1 MIETAAARRRELLD
15 LYLQSLPFEPYPFQ
29 RDALEAWYSSGE
41 DLLVTAPTGTGKTL
55 IAEGALFEAL
65 HGGRTAYYT
74 TPLIALTEQKF
85 REMQAAAVR
94 WGFPDHSV
102 GLVTGNRQVNP
113 DARIRVVVAEIL
125 LNRLLRPG
133 NFDFDR
139 VAVVVKDEFHTFRD
153 PERGIVWE
161 LSLSLLPK
169 HVRLLLLSATVGRP
183 ESFTGWLRKSHGRK
197 LQLLQGRERRVP
209 LTYQWVGDLLLE
221 DLLVKL
227 VRGGKKGRRSPCLV
241 FCFNRRECWSVAER
255 LKGRPLVDGRR
266 KRTLAARLRE
276 MDLSDGAGPLLRQ
289 LLLRG
294 VGIHHAGIL
303 PKYRRV
309 VEKLFQRRL
318 LPVVI
323 CTETLSAGI
332 NLPARS
338 VVLTSLVKGPPRQK
352 RALDATTAHQIFGRA
367 GRPQWDRRG
376 FVLAVAPA
384 EQVKILRRRRRLD
397 AIPARTRKS
406 SFRQAR
412 KSLARKMRS
421 RRQSRPSWDQ
431 AQFRRLVA
439 ARPAPLASR
448 GPLPWRYLAYLLK
461 RSPRVDEVRKMVRKR
476 LLSTRAVKRAQRTL
490 NDMLLTLRSG
500 GYVTLDPEPPPDPQD
515 IGDYRPALAM
525 ATPRLDR
532 LLAFRGI
539 NPLYGDFLTGLLPQA
554 SRSERI
560 QALESVLEL
569 SGAVARAVPVPD
581 IRRLDPGP
589 LETGWLDPE
598 LVRLGSTGAAE
609 TTLRRELIEAGRGP
623 TLAAKLRLVF
633 DGRLPSVS
641 QLKVRPVWAAGDL
654 LSLGGNFNLFVHTR
668 GLVRQEGIL
677 FRHMLRMAL
686 LCSEFAALPNWDA
699 SCGRD
704 LEKVALALRRS
715 CRRIDPESTDRFLE
729 RGAATF
735 QSPNSRGTR
744 TTSAA
749 EEENECKKNR
759 HN

>member
-1 MIETAAARRRELLD
+1 M
-15 LYLQSLPFEPYPFQ
+15 FQ
-29 RDALEAWYSSGE
+29 RDALEAWYASGE
-41 DLLVTAPTGTGKTL
+41 DLLVTSPTGTGKTL

-85 REMQAAAVR
+85 REMQAAAVH
-94 WGFPDHSV
+94 WGFPADSV

-113 DARIRVVVAEIL
+113 DAPVRVVVAEIL
-125 LNRLLRPG
+125 LNRLLHPG

-161 LSLSLLPK
+161 LSLSLLPR

-183 ESFTGWLRKSHGRK
+183 ESFTNWLRKSHGRQM
-197 LQLLQGRERRVP
+197 QLLQGRERRVP
-209 LTYQWVGDLLLE
+209 LTYEWVDDLLLE
-221 DLLVKL
+221 ELLVEL

-255 LKGRPLVDGRR
+255 LKGRPLVDGNR
-266 KRTLAARLRE
+266 KRKLAARLRDS
-276 MDLSDGAGPLLRQ
+276 DLSDGAGPILRQ

-294 VGIHHAGIL
+294 VGIHHAGVL

-309 VEKLFQRRL
+309 VEQLFQRRL

-338 VVLTSLVKGPPRQK
+338 VVLKSLVKGPPRRK

-367 GRPQWDRRG
+367 GRPRWDRRG
-376 FVLAVAPA
+376 FVLALAPQ
-384 EQVKILRRRRRLD
+384 EEVKLLRRKRKLES
-397 AIPARTRKS
+397 IPARTRKS
-406 SFRQAR
+406 AFRQAR
-412 KSLARKMRS
+412 KSLARRMRS
-421 RRQSRPSWDQ
+421 RRQARASWDRS
-431 AQFRRLVA
+431 QFRRLVA
-439 ARPAPLASR
+439 ARPAVLASR

-461 RSPRVDEVRKMVRKR
+461 RSPQVDEVRTMVGKR
-476 LLSTRAVKRAQRTL
+476 LLSARAVQSAQGAL
-490 NDMLLTLRSG
+490 NDMLLTLRLG
-500 GYVTLDPEPPPDPQD
+500 GYVTLDPEPPPQD
-515 IGDYRPALAM
+515 EISPDYRPVLAQ
-525 ATPRLDR
+525 ATLRLDR

-539 NPLYGDFLTGLLPQA
+539 NPLYGDFLSEMLPKG

-569 SGAVARAVPVPD
+569 SGAVARAVPVPES
-581 IRRLDPGP
+581 RRLDPGP
-589 LETGWLDPE
+589 LETACLDPE
-598 LVRLGSTGAAE
+598 LVRPGPTGD
-609 TTLRRELIEAGRGP
+609 TQSTLRQHLLEAGPGP

-633 DGRLPSVS
+633 DGRLPQVT

-654 LSLGGNFNLFVHTR
+654 LDLGGDFNRFVHSR

-677 FRHMLRMAL
+677 FRHMLRLAL
-686 LCSEFAALPNWDA
+686 LCGEFAALPNWDA
-699 SCGRD
+699 ACGCD
-704 LEKVALALRRS
+704 LEEVALALRRS

-729 RGAATF
+729 RSGGF
-735 QSPNSRGTR
+735 QPPNRR
-744 TTSAA
+744 DP
-749 EEENECKKNR
+749 
-759 HN
+759 

>member
-1 MIETAAARRRELLD
+1 MIETASTRRRELLD
-15 LYLQSLPFEPYPFQ
+15 RYLRSLPFEPYAFQ
-29 RDALEAWYSSGE
+29 RDALEAWYASGE
-41 DLLVTAPTGTGKTL
+41 DLLVTSPTGTGKTL

-85 REMQAAAVR
+85 REMQAAAIS
-94 WGFPDHSV
+94 WGFPGDSV

-113 DARIRVVVAEIL
+113 DAPVRVVVAEIL
-125 LNRLLRPG
+125 LNRLLHPG

-183 ESFTGWLRKSHGRK
+183 ESFTNWLRKSHGRRM
-197 LQLLQGRERRVP
+197 QLLQGRERRVP
-209 LTYQWVGDLLLE
+209 LTYEWVDDLLLE
-221 DLLVKL
+221 ELLVEL

-255 LKGRPLVDGRR
+255 LKGRPLVDGNR
-266 KRTLAARLRE
+266 KRKLAARLRDL
-276 MDLSDGAGPLLRQ
+276 DLSDGAGPILRQ

-294 VGIHHAGIL
+294 VGIHHAGVL

-309 VEKLFQRRL
+309 VERLFQRRL

-352 RALDATTAHQIFGRA
+352 RLLDATIAHQIFGRA
-367 GRPQWDRRG
+367 GRPRWDRRG
-376 FVLAVAPA
+376 FVLALAP
-384 EQVKILRRRRRLD
+384 EEEVKLLRRKRRLE

-406 SFRQAR
+406 AFRQAR

-421 RRQSRPSWDQ
+421 RRRGRPSWDRY
-431 AQFRRLVA
+431 QFRRLVA
-439 ARPAPLASR
+439 ARPAALASR

-461 RSPRVDEVRKMVRKR
+461 RSPQVDEIRTMVGKR
-476 LLSTRAVKRAQRTL
+476 LLSVRAVQSAQKAL
-490 NDMLLTLRSG
+490 DGMLLTLWRG
-500 GYVTLDPEPPPDPQD
+500 GYVTLDPEPPPQD
-515 IGDYRPALAM
+515 EISTDYRPDLAQ
-525 ATPRLDR
+525 ATLRLDR

-539 NPLYGDFLTGLLPQA
+539 NPLYGDFLSGMLPKG

-569 SGAVARAVPVPD
+569 SGAVARAVPVPES
-581 IRRLDPGP
+581 RRLDPGP
-589 LETGWLDPE
+589 LETTCLDPE
-598 LVRLGSTGAAE
+598 LARPERAGGSE
-609 TTLRRELIEAGRGP
+609 STLRQDLIDAGPGP

-633 DGRLPSVS
+633 DGRLPQVT

-654 LSLGGNFNLFVHTR
+654 LGLGGNFNRFVRSR

-677 FRHMLRMAL
+677 FRHMLRLAL
-686 LCSEFAALPNWDA
+686 LCGEFAALPNWDA
-699 SCGRD
+699 ACGRG
-704 LEKVALALRRS
+704 LEEVALALRRS

-729 RGAATF
+729 RSGGF
-735 QSPNSRGTR
+735 
-744 TTSAA
+744 
-749 EEENECKKNR
+749 
-759 HN
+759 

>member
-1 MIETAAARRRELLD
+1 M
-15 LYLQSLPFEPYPFQ
+15 FQ
-29 RDALEAWYSSGE
+29 RDALEVWYASGE
-41 DLLVTAPTGTGKTL
+41 DLLVTSPTGTGKTL

-94 WGFPDHSV
+94 WGFPADSV

-125 LNRLLRPG
+125 LNRLLHPG
-133 NFDFDR
+133 NFDFDQ

-161 LSLSLLPK
+161 LSLSLLPR

-183 ESFTGWLRKSHGRK
+183 ESFTNWLGKSHGRRM
-197 LQLLQGRERRVP
+197 QLLQGRERRVP
-209 LTYQWVGDLLLE
+209 LTYEWVDDLLLE
-221 DLLVKL
+221 ELLVEL

-255 LKGRPLVDGRR
+255 LKGRPLVDGNR
-266 KRTLAARLRE
+266 KRKLAARLGDS
-276 MDLSDGAGPLLRQ
+276 DLSDGAGPILRQ

-294 VGIHHAGIL
+294 VGIHHAGVL

-309 VEKLFQRRL
+309 VEQLFQRRL

-338 VVLTSLVKGPPRQK
+338 VVLKSLVKGPPRRK

-367 GRPQWDRRG
+367 GRPRWDRRG
-376 FVLAVAPA
+376 FVLALAP
-384 EQVKILRRRRRLD
+384 EEEVKLLRRKRRLES
-397 AIPARTRKS
+397 ISARNRKS
-406 SFRQAR
+406 AFRQAR
-412 KSLARKMRS
+412 KSLARRMRS
-421 RRQSRPSWDQ
+421 RRQARASWDR

-439 ARPAPLASR
+439 ARPAVLASR

-461 RSPRVDEVRKMVRKR
+461 RSPQVDQVRTMVGKR
-476 LLSTRAVKRAQRTL
+476 LLSARAVQSAQGAL
-490 NDMLLTLRSG
+490 NDMLLTLRLG
-500 GYVTLDPEPPPDPQD
+500 GYVTLDPEPPPQD
-515 IGDYRPALAM
+515 EISTDYRPVLAQ
-525 ATPRLDR
+525 ATLRLDR

-539 NPLYGDFLTGLLPQA
+539 NPLYGDFLSEMLPKG

-581 IRRLDPGP
+581 SRRLDPGP
-589 LETGWLDPE
+589 LETTCLDPE
-598 LVRLGSTGAAE
+598 LVRLGPTGD
-609 TTLRRELIEAGRGP
+609 TRSTLRQHLLEAGPGP

-633 DGRLPSVS
+633 DGRLPQVT

-654 LSLGGNFNLFVHTR
+654 LDLGGNFNRFVHSR

-677 FRHMLRMAL
+677 FRHMLRLAL
-686 LCSEFAALPNWDA
+686 LCGEFAALPNWDSA
-699 SCGRD
+699 CGCD
-704 LEKVALALRRS
+704 LEEVALALRRS

-729 RGAATF
+729 RSGVF
-735 QSPNSRGTR
+735 QPPNSRDP
-744 TTSAA
+744 
-749 EEENECKKNR
+749 
-759 HN
+759 

>member
-1 MIETAAARRRELLD
+1 MIETASTRRRELLNQ
-15 LYLQSLPFEPYPFQ
+15 YLQSLPFEPYLFQ
-29 RDALEAWYSSGE
+29 RDALEAWYASRE
-41 DLLVTAPTGTGKTL
+41 DLLVTSPTGTGKTL

-85 REMQAAAVR
+85 REMQAAAAR
-94 WGFPDHSV
+94 WGFPPESV

-139 VAVVVKDEFHTFRD
+139 VALVVKDEFHTFRD

-183 ESFTGWLRKSHGRK
+183 GSFIDWLRKSHGRQ
-197 LQLLQGRERRVP
+197 LRLLQGRERRAP
-209 LTYQWVGDLLLE
+209 LTYQWVDELLLE
-221 DLLVKL
+221 ELLVEL

-266 KRTLAARLRE
+266 KRKLAARLRDP
-276 MDLSDGAGPLLRQ
+276 DLSDGAGPILRQ

-294 VGIHHAGIL
+294 VGIHHAGVL

-309 VEKLFQRRL
+309 VEQLFQRRL

-338 VVLTSLVKGPPRQK
+338 VVLPSLVKGPPRQK
-352 RALDATTAHQIFGRA
+352 RMLDATTAHQIFGRA

-376 FVLAVAPA
+376 FVLALAP
-384 EQVKILRRRRRLD
+384 EKEVKLLRRKRRLD
-397 AIPARTRKS
+397 SIPARTRKS
-406 SFRQAR
+406 AFRQAR

-421 RRQSRPSWDQ
+421 RRRGRPSWDK

-448 GPLPWRYLAYLLK
+448 GPLPWRYLAYLLQ
-461 RSPRVDEVRKMVRKR
+461 RSPRVDEVRTMVGKR
-476 LLSTRAVKRAQRTL
+476 LLSVRAAQSAQRAL
-490 NDMLLTLRSG
+490 NHMLLTLRRG
-500 GYVTLDPEPPPDPQD
+500 GYVTLDPAPPPDSD
-515 IGDYRPALAM
+515 DTRDYRPALAV

-539 NPLYGDFLTGLLPQA
+539 NPLYGDFLSDLLPKG

-581 IRRLDPGP
+581 SRRLDPGP
-589 LETGWLDPE
+589 LETACLDPE
-598 LVRLGSTGAAE
+598 LARLGLAAGTE
-609 TTLRRELIEAGRGP
+609 SKLREELMEAGPGP

-633 DGRLPSVS
+633 DGRLPQVT
-641 QLKVRPVWAAGDL
+641 QLRVRPIWAGGDL
-654 LSLGGNFNLFVHTR
+654 LTLGGNFNRFVHSR
-668 GLVRQEGIL
+668 GLVKQEGIL
-677 FRHMLRMAL
+677 FRHMLRLAL
-686 LCSEFAALPNWDA
+686 LCGEFAALPNWDSA
-699 SCGRD
+699 CGRD

-729 RGAATF
+729 RAGAATSLPPRSGGF
-735 QSPNSRGTR
+735 QPPNS
-744 TTSAA
+744 
-749 EEENECKKNR
+749 
-759 HN
+759 

>member
-1 MIETAAARRRELLD
+1 MIETASTRRRELLD
-15 LYLQSLPFEPYPFQ
+15 RYLRSLPFEPYVFQ
-29 RDALEAWYSSGE
+29 RDALEAWYASGE
-41 DLLVTAPTGTGKTL
+41 DILVTSPTGTGKTL

-65 HGGRTAYYT
+65 NGGRTAYYT

-94 WGFPDHSV
+94 WGFPADSV

-113 DARIRVVVAEIL
+113 DAPVRVVVAEIL
-125 LNRLLRPG
+125 LNRLLHPG

-161 LSLSLLPK
+161 LSLSLLPR

-183 ESFTGWLRKSHGRK
+183 ESFTNWLRKSHGRQM
-197 LQLLQGRERRVP
+197 QLLQGRERRVP
-209 LTYQWVGDLLLE
+209 LTYEWVDDLLLE
-221 DLLVKL
+221 ELLVEL

-255 LKGRPLVDGRR
+255 LKGRPLVDGNR
-266 KRTLAARLRE
+266 KRKLAARLRDS
-276 MDLSDGAGPLLRQ
+276 DLSDGAGPNLRQ

-294 VGIHHAGIL
+294 VGIHHAGVL

-309 VEKLFQRRL
+309 VEQLFQRRL

-338 VVLTSLVKGPPRQK
+338 VVLKSLVKGPPRRK

-367 GRPQWDRRG
+367 GRPRWDRRG
-376 FVLAVAPA
+376 FVLALAP
-384 EQVKILRRRRRLD
+384 EEEVKLLRRKRRLES
-397 AIPARTRKS
+397 IPARTRKS
-406 SFRQAR
+406 AFRQAR
-412 KSLARKMRS
+412 KSLARRMRS
-421 RRQSRPSWDQ
+421 RRQARPSWDRS
-431 AQFRRLVA
+431 QFRRLVA
-439 ARPAPLASR
+439 ARPAVLASR

-461 RSPRVDEVRKMVRKR
+461 RSPQVDEVRTMVGKR
-476 LLSTRAVKRAQRTL
+476 LLSARAVQSAQGAL
-490 NDMLLTLRSG
+490 NDMLLTLRLG
-500 GYVTLDPEPPPDPQD
+500 GYVTLDPEPPPQD
-515 IGDYRPALAM
+515 EISTDYRPVLAK
-525 ATPRLDR
+525 ATLRLDR

-539 NPLYGDFLTGLLPQA
+539 NPLYGDFLSEMLPKG

-569 SGAVARAVPVPD
+569 SGAVARAVPVPES
-581 IRRLDPGP
+581 RRLDPGP
-589 LETGWLDPE
+589 LETTCLDPE
-598 LVRLGSTGAAE
+598 LVRLGPTGD
-609 TTLRRELIEAGRGP
+609 TQSTLRQHLLEAGPGP

-633 DGRLPSVS
+633 DGRLPQVT

-654 LSLGGNFNLFVHTR
+654 LDLGGNFNRFVHSR

-677 FRHMLRMAL
+677 FRHMLRLAL
-686 LCSEFAALPNWDA
+686 LCGEFAALPNWDA
-699 SCGRD
+699 ACGCD
-704 LEKVALALRRS
+704 LEEVALALRRS

-729 RGAATF
+729 RSGGF
-735 QSPNSRGTR
+735 QPPNSRDP
-744 TTSAA
+744 
-749 EEENECKKNR
+749 
-759 HN
+759 

>member
-1 MIETAAARRRELLD
+1 M
-15 LYLQSLPFEPYPFQ
+15 FQ
-29 RDALEAWYSSGE
+29 RDALEAWYASGE
-41 DLLVTAPTGTGKTL
+41 DILVTSPTGTGKTL

-65 HGGRTAYYT
+65 NGGRTAYYT

-94 WGFPDHSV
+94 WGFPADSV

-113 DARIRVVVAEIL
+113 DAPVRVVVAEIL
-125 LNRLLRPG
+125 LNRLLHPG

-161 LSLSLLPK
+161 LSLSLLPR

-183 ESFTGWLRKSHGRK
+183 ESFTNWLRKSHGRQM
-197 LQLLQGRERRVP
+197 QLLQGRERRVP
-209 LTYQWVGDLLLE
+209 LTYEWVDDLLLE
-221 DLLVKL
+221 ELLVEL

-255 LKGRPLVDGRR
+255 LKGRPLVDGNR
-266 KRTLAARLRE
+266 KRKLAARLRDS
-276 MDLSDGAGPLLRQ
+276 DLSDGAGPNLRQ

-294 VGIHHAGIL
+294 VGIHHAGVL

-309 VEKLFQRRL
+309 VEQLFQRRL

-338 VVLTSLVKGPPRQK
+338 VVLKSLVKGPPRRK

-367 GRPQWDRRG
+367 GRPRWDRRG
-376 FVLAVAPA
+376 FVLALAP
-384 EQVKILRRRRRLD
+384 EEEVKLLRRKRRLES
-397 AIPARTRKS
+397 IPARTRKS
-406 SFRQAR
+406 AFRQAR
-412 KSLARKMRS
+412 KSLARRMRS
-421 RRQSRPSWDQ
+421 RRQARPSWDRS
-431 AQFRRLVA
+431 QFRRLVA
-439 ARPAPLASR
+439 ARPAVLASR

-461 RSPRVDEVRKMVRKR
+461 RSPQVDEVRTMVGKR
-476 LLSTRAVKRAQRTL
+476 LLSARAVQSAQGAL
-490 NDMLLTLRSG
+490 NDMLLTLRLG
-500 GYVTLDPEPPPDPQD
+500 GYVTLDPEPPPQD
-515 IGDYRPALAM
+515 EISTDYRPVLAK
-525 ATPRLDR
+525 ATLRLDR

-539 NPLYGDFLTGLLPQA
+539 NPLYGDFLSEMLPKG

-569 SGAVARAVPVPD
+569 SGAVARAVPVPES
-581 IRRLDPGP
+581 RRLDPGP
-589 LETGWLDPE
+589 LETTCLDPE
-598 LVRLGSTGAAE
+598 LVRLGPTGD
-609 TTLRRELIEAGRGP
+609 TQSTLRQHLLEAGPGP

-633 DGRLPSVS
+633 DGRLPQVT

-654 LSLGGNFNLFVHTR
+654 LDLGGNFNRFVHSR

-677 FRHMLRMAL
+677 FRHMLRLAL
-686 LCSEFAALPNWDA
+686 LCGEFAALPNWDA
-699 SCGRD
+699 ACGCD
-704 LEKVALALRRS
+704 LEEVALALRRS

-729 RGAATF
+729 RSGGF
-735 QSPNSRGTR
+735 QPPNSRDP
-744 TTSAA
+744 
-749 EEENECKKNR
+749 
-759 HN
+759 

>member
-94 WGFPDHSV
+94 WGFPSHSV

-113 DARIRVVVAEIL
+113 DARLRVVVAEIL

-133 NFDFDR
+133 KFDFDR

-338 VVLTSLVKGPPRQK
+338 VVLSSLVKGPPP
-352 RALDATTAHQIFGRA
+352 AEAGA
-367 GRPQWDRRG
+367 GRHHRSPD
-376 FVLAVAPA
+376 
-384 EQVKILRRRRRLD
+384 LR
-397 AIPARTRKS
+397 PG
-406 SFRQAR
+406 
-412 KSLARKMRS
+412 
-421 RRQSRPSWDQ
+421 
-431 AQFRRLVA
+431 
-439 ARPAPLASR
+439 RPAPMGSPGFRPGRGSGGAGEDPAPPPEVGCDPRPHAQVLFSPGSKVPGQKNEIPQAKPALLGPGSVSPAGGRAAGAPGQPWAAAMAVPGVPVEAFSPGGR
-448 GPLPWRYLAYLLK
+448 GP
-461 RSPRVDEVRKMVRKR
+461 E
-476 LLSTRAVKRAQRTL
+476 
-490 NDMLLTLRSG
+490 NG
-500 GYVTLDPEPPPDPQD
+500 
-515 IGDYRPALAM
+515 
-525 ATPRLDR
+525 
-532 LLAFRGI
+532 
-539 NPLYGDFLTGLLPQA
+539 PQA
-554 SRSERI
+554 SAQHPS
-560 QALESVLEL
+560 
-569 SGAVARAVPVPD
+569 
-581 IRRLDPGP
+581 
-589 LETGWLDPE
+589 
-598 LVRLGSTGAAE
+598 
-609 TTLRRELIEAGRGP
+609 REEGP
-623 TLAAKLRLVF
+623 T
-633 DGRLPSVS
+633 
-641 QLKVRPVWAAGDL
+641 
-654 LSLGGNFNLFVHTR
+654 N
-668 GLVRQEGIL
+668 
-677 FRHMLRMAL
+677 
-686 LCSEFAALPNWDA
+686 
-699 SCGRD
+699 
-704 LEKVALALRRS
+704 
-715 CRRIDPESTDRFLE
+715 PE
-729 RGAATF
+729 
-735 QSPNSRGTR
+735 
-744 TTSAA
+744 
-749 EEENECKKNR
+749 
-759 HN
+759 

>member
-1 MIETAAARRRELLD
+1 MIETASTRRRELLNQ
-15 LYLQSLPFEPYPFQ
+15 YLQSLPFEPYLFQ
-29 RDALEAWYSSGE
+29 RDALEAWYASRE
-41 DLLVTAPTGTGKTL
+41 DLLVTSPTGTGKTL

-85 REMQAAAVR
+85 REMQAAAAR
-94 WGFPDHSV
+94 WGFPPESV

-113 DARIRVVVAEIL
+113 DAQIRVVVAEIL

-183 ESFTGWLRKSHGRK
+183 GSFIDWLRKSHGRQ
-197 LQLLQGRERRVP
+197 LRLLQGRERRVP
-209 LTYQWVGDLLLE
+209 LTYQWVEDLLLE
-221 DLLVKL
+221 ELLVEL

-266 KRTLAARLRE
+266 KRKLAARLRGP
-276 MDLSDGAGPLLRQ
+276 DLSDGAGPILRQ

-294 VGIHHAGIL
+294 VGIHHAGVL

-309 VEKLFQRRL
+309 VEQLFQHRL

-338 VVLTSLVKGPPRQK
+338 VVLPSLVKGPPRQK
-352 RALDATTAHQIFGRA
+352 RMLDSTTAHQIFGRA

-376 FVLAVAPA
+376 FVLALAP
-384 EQVKILRRRRRLD
+384 EKEVKLLRRKRRLD
-397 AIPARTRKS
+397 SIPARTRKS
-406 SFRQAR
+406 AFRQAR

-421 RRQSRPSWDQ
+421 RRRGRPSWDK

-448 GPLPWRYLAYLLK
+448 GPLPWRYLAYLLQ
-461 RSPRVDEVRKMVRKR
+461 RSPRVDEVRTMVGKR
-476 LLSTRAVKRAQRTL
+476 LLSVRAAQSAQRAL
-490 NDMLLTLRSG
+490 NHMLLTLRRG
-500 GYVTLDPEPPPDPQD
+500 GYAMLDPAPPPDSD
-515 IGDYRPALAM
+515 DMRDYRPALAV
-525 ATPRLDR
+525 ATPRLNR

-539 NPLYGDFLTGLLPQA
+539 NPLYGDFLSGLLPNG

-581 IRRLDPGP
+581 ARRLDPGP
-589 LETGWLDPE
+589 LETGCLDPE
-598 LVRLGSTGAAE
+598 LARLGLVAGTDS
-609 TTLRRELIEAGRGP
+609 TLREELMEAGPGP

-633 DGRLPSVS
+633 DGRLPQVT
-641 QLKVRPVWAAGDL
+641 QLRVRPIWAAGDL
-654 LSLGGNFNLFVHTR
+654 LTLGGNFNRFVHSR
-668 GLVRQEGIL
+668 GLVKEEGIL
-677 FRHMLRMAL
+677 FRHMLRLAL
-686 LCSEFAALPNWDA
+686 LCGEFAGLPNWD
-699 SCGRD
+699 SVCGRD

-729 RGAATF
+729 RAGAATGAASGAATF
-735 QSPNSRGTR
+735 
-744 TTSAA
+744 
-749 EEENECKKNR
+749 
-759 HN
+759 

>member
-1 MIETAAARRRELLD
+1 MIETASTRRRELLD
-15 LYLQSLPFEPYPFQ
+15 RYLRSLPFEPYVFQ
-29 RDALEAWYSSGE
+29 RDALEAWYASGE
-41 DLLVTAPTGTGKTL
+41 DLLVTSPTGTGKTL

-85 REMQAAAVR
+85 REMQAAAKS
-94 WGFPDHSV
+94 WGFPGDSV

-113 DARIRVVVAEIL
+113 DAPVRVVVAEIL

-161 LSLSLLPK
+161 LSLSLLPR

-183 ESFTGWLRKSHGRK
+183 ESFTNWLRKSHGRRM
-197 LQLLQGRERRVP
+197 QLLQGRERRVP
-209 LTYQWVGDLLLE
+209 LTYQWVDDLLLE
-221 DLLVKL
+221 ELLVEL
-227 VRGGKKGRRSPCLV
+227 VRGGKEGRRSPCLV

-255 LKGRPLVDGRR
+255 LKGRPLVDGNR
-266 KRTLAARLRE
+266 KRKLAARLRDL
-276 MDLSDGAGPLLRQ
+276 DLSDGAGPILRQ

-294 VGIHHAGIL
+294 VGIHHAGVL

-309 VEKLFQRRL
+309 VERLFQRRL

-352 RALDATTAHQIFGRA
+352 RILDATIAHQIFGRA
-367 GRPQWDRRG
+367 GRPRWDRRG
-376 FVLAVAPA
+376 FVLALAP
-384 EQVKILRRRRRLD
+384 EEEVKLLRRKRRLE

-406 SFRQAR
+406 AFRQAR

-421 RRQSRPSWDQ
+421 RRRGRPSWDRS
-431 AQFRRLVA
+431 QFRRLVA
-439 ARPAPLASR
+439 ARPAALASR

-461 RSPRVDEVRKMVRKR
+461 RSPQVDEVRTMVGKR
-476 LLSTRAVKRAQRTL
+476 LLSVRAVQSAQRAL
-490 NDMLLTLRSG
+490 DDMLLTLWRG
-500 GYVTLDPEPPPDPQD
+500 GYVTLDPEPPPENE
-515 IGDYRPALAM
+515 ISTDYRPVLAQ
-525 ATPRLDR
+525 ATFRLDR

-539 NPLYGDFLTGLLPQA
+539 NPLYGDFLGGMLPKG

-569 SGAVARAVPVPD
+569 SGAVARAVPVPES
-581 IRRLDPGP
+581 RRLDPGP
-589 LETGWLDPE
+589 LETTCLDPE
-598 LVRLGSTGAAE
+598 LARPGRAGGSE
-609 TTLRRELIEAGRGP
+609 STLRQDLIEAGPGP

-633 DGRLPSVS
+633 DGRLPQVT

-654 LSLGGNFNLFVHTR
+654 LELGGNFNRFVHSR

-677 FRHMLRMAL
+677 FRHMLRLAL
-686 LCSEFAALPNWDA
+686 LCGEFAALPNWDA
-699 SCGRD
+699 ACGCD
-704 LEKVALALRRS
+704 LEEVALALRRS

-729 RGAATF
+729 RSGDFPVAELQRNANH
-735 QSPNSRGTR
+735 QGGGRRSSRVRG
-744 TTSAA
+744 
-749 EEENECKKNR
+749 E
-759 HN
+759 

>member
-1 MIETAAARRRELLD
+1 MRSTVDSPQLIETASARRRELLD
-15 LYLQSLPFEPYPFQ
+15 RYLQSLPFEPYPFQ
-29 RDALEAWYSSGE
+29 RDALKAWYASEE

-85 REMQAAAVR
+85 REMQAAAAS
-94 WGFPDHSV
+94 WGFPGDSV

-113 DARIRVVVAEIL
+113 NARIRVVVAEIL

-139 VAVVVKDEFHTFRD
+139 VGVVVKDEFHTFRD

-183 ESFTGWLRKSHGRK
+183 ESFTRWLRTSHGREM
-197 LQLLQGRERRVP
+197 QLLQGRERRVP

-221 DLLVKL
+221 ELLVEL
-227 VRGGKKGRRSPCLV
+227 VRGWKKGRRSPCLV
-241 FCFNRRECWSVAER
+241 FCFNRRECWSLAAR

-276 MDLSDGAGPLLRQ
+276 LDLSDGAGPVLRQ

-294 VGIHHAGIL
+294 VGTHHAGIL
-303 PKYRRV
+303 PKYRRL
-309 VEKLFQRRL
+309 VEELFQRRL

-338 VVLTSLVKGPPRQK
+338 VVLSSLVKGPPRQR

-376 FVLAVAPA
+376 FVLALAP
-384 EQVKILRRRRRLD
+384 EEEVKLLRRKRRLES
-397 AIPARTRKS
+397 IPVRTRKS
-406 SFRQAR
+406 AYRQAR

-421 RRQSRPSWDQ
+421 RRRNRPSWDK

-439 ARPAPLASR
+439 ARPAALASR

-461 RSPRVDEVRKMVRKR
+461 RSPELDQVRTMVDKR
-476 LLSTRAVKRAQRTL
+476 LLSARAVRSAQRSL
-490 NDMLLTLRSG
+490 NDMLLTLRRG
-500 GYVTLDPEPPPDPQD
+500 GYVTLDPEPPQALESAR
-515 IGDYRPALAM
+515 DYRPMSAL

-539 NPLYGDFLTGLLPQA
+539 NPLYGDFLSQWLPKG

-569 SGAVARAVPVPD
+569 SGAVARSVPVPD
-581 IRRLDPGP
+581 ARRLDPGP
-589 LETGWLDPE
+589 LETTCLDPE
-598 LVRLGSTGAAE
+598 LVRLGSTGAIE
-609 TTLRRELIEAGRGP
+609 TTLRRDLVEAGRGL

-633 DGRLPSVS
+633 DGRLPQVT
-641 QLKVRPVWAAGDL
+641 QLKVRPIWAAGDL
-654 LSLGGNFNLFVHTR
+654 LELGGNFNRFVHTR

-677 FRHMLRMAL
+677 FRHLLRLAL

-699 SCGRD
+699 ACGRD
-704 LEKVALALRRS
+704 LEKTALALRHS
-715 CRRIDPESTDRFLE
+715 CRRIDPDSTDRFLE
-729 RGAATF
+729 RSGGF
-735 QSPNSRGTR
+735 QSPHRSGGFQPPNSGET
-744 TTSAA
+744 
-749 EEENECKKNR
+749 
-759 HN
+759 

>member
-1 MIETAAARRRELLD
+1 METAPTRRRELLD
-15 LYLQSLPFEPYPFQ
+15 RYLQSLPFQPYLFQ
-29 RDALEAWYSSGE
+29 RNALEAWYASGE

-94 WGFPDHSV
+94 WGFPSESV

-125 LNRLLRPG
+125 LNRLLSPG

-183 ESFTGWLRKSHGRK
+183 ESFTDWLRKSHGRQM
-197 LQLLQGRERRVP
+197 QLLQGRERRVP
-209 LTYQWVGDLLLE
+209 LTYQWVDDLLLE
-221 DLLVKL
+221 ELLVEL
-227 VRGGKKGRRSPCLV
+227 IRGGKKGRKSPCLV

-255 LKGRPLVDGRR
+255 LKGRPLVDGSR
-266 KRTLAARLRE
+266 KRALAARVRDLA
-276 MDLSDGAGPLLRQ
+276 LSDGAGPALRQ

-294 VGIHHAGIL
+294 VGIHHAGVL

-309 VEKLFQRRL
+309 VEALFQRRL

-338 VVLTSLVKGPPRQK
+338 VVLPSLVKGPPRQK

-376 FVLAVAPA
+376 FVLALAP
-384 EQVKILRRRRRLD
+384 EEKVKILRRKRRL
-397 AIPARTRKS
+397 ASVPARTRKS
-406 SFRQAR
+406 AFRQAR

-421 RRQSRPSWDQ
+421 RRQNWASWDK

-439 ARPAPLASR
+439 ARPAALASR

-461 RSPRVDEVRKMVRKR
+461 RSPRVDDIRTMVAKR
-476 LLSTRAVKRAQRTL
+476 LLSVRSLDSAQSAL
-490 NDMLLTLRSG
+490 NDMLITLRLG
-500 GYVTLDPEPPPDPQD
+500 GYVTLGPEPPADTE
-515 IGDYRPALAM
+515 ITRDYRPAMAV
-525 ATPRLDR
+525 ATPRLER

-539 NPLYGDFLTGLLPQA
+539 NPLYGDFLRELLPRA

-581 IRRLDPGP
+581 ARRLDPGP
-589 LETGWLDPE
+589 LEEGLLDPE
-598 LVRLGSTGAAE
+598 LARRGFSGGAEA
-609 TTLRRELIEAGRGP
+609 TLREELLEAGAGL

-633 DGRLPSVS
+633 DGRLPQVT

-654 LSLGGNFNLFVHTR
+654 LDLGGDFNRFVHSR
-668 GLVRQEGIL
+668 GLVKQEGIL
-677 FRHMLRMAL
+677 FRHMLRLAL
-686 LCSEFAALPNWDA
+686 LCSEFSALPNWDPA
-699 SCGRD
+699 CTKD
-704 LEKVALALRRS
+704 MEEIALALRRS
-715 CRRIDPESTDRFLE
+715 CRRIDPDSTDRFLE
-729 RGAATF
+729 R
-735 QSPNSRGTR
+735 SRGFL
-744 TTSAA
+744 AA
-749 EEENECKKNR
+749 ER
-759 HN
+759 RRTI

>member
-1 MIETAAARRRELLD
+1 MIETASTRRRELLD
-15 LYLQSLPFEPYPFQ
+15 RYLRFLPFEPYVFQ
-29 RDALEAWYSSGE
+29 RDALEAWYASGE
-41 DLLVTAPTGTGKTL
+41 DLLVTSPTGTGKTL

-94 WGFPDHSV
+94 WGFPADSV

-125 LNRLLRPG
+125 LNRLLHPG

-183 ESFTGWLRKSHGRK
+183 ESFTNWLRKSHGR
-197 LQLLQGRERRVP
+197 QMRLLQGRERRVP
-209 LTYQWVGDLLLE
+209 LTYEWVEDLLLE
-221 DLLVKL
+221 ELLVEL
-227 VRGGKKGRRSPCLV
+227 VRDGKKGRRSPCLV

-255 LKGRPLVDGRR
+255 LKGRPLVDRNR
-266 KRTLAARLRE
+266 KRKLAARLRDS
-276 MDLSDGAGPLLRQ
+276 DLSDGVGPILRQ

-294 VGIHHAGIL
+294 VGIHHAGVL

-309 VEKLFQRRL
+309 VEQLFQRRL

-352 RALDATTAHQIFGRA
+352 RMLGATIAHQIFGRA

-376 FVLAVAPA
+376 FVLALAP
-384 EQVKILRRRRRLD
+384 EEEIKLLRRKRRLES
-397 AIPARTRKS
+397 IPARARKS
-406 SFRQAR
+406 AFRQAR
-412 KSLARKMRS
+412 KSLTRKMRS
-421 RRQSRPSWDQ
+421 RKRGRPFWDRS
-431 AQFRRLVA
+431 QFRRLVA
-439 ARPAPLASR
+439 ARPAALASR

-461 RSPRVDEVRKMVRKR
+461 RSPQVDEVRTMVRKR
-476 LLSTRAVKRAQRTL
+476 LLSARAAQSAQGAL
-490 NDMLLTLRSG
+490 NEMLLTLRLG
-500 GYVTLDPEPPPDPQD
+500 GYVTLDPEPPPQD
-515 IGDYRPALAM
+515 EISTDYRPVLAQ
-525 ATPRLDR
+525 ATLRLDR

-539 NPLYGDFLTGLLPQA
+539 NPLYGDFLSEMLPKG

-569 SGAVARAVPVPD
+569 SGAVARAVPVPES
-581 IRRLDPGP
+581 RRLDPGP
-589 LETGWLDPE
+589 LETTCLDPE
-598 LVRLGSTGAAE
+598 LVRLGPTGD
-609 TTLRRELIEAGRGP
+609 TRSTLRQQLLEAGPGP

-633 DGRLPSVS
+633 DGRLPQVT

-654 LSLGGNFNLFVHTR
+654 LDLEGNFNRFVHSR

-677 FRHMLRMAL
+677 FRHMLRLAL
-686 LCSEFAALPNWDA
+686 LCGEFAALPNWDA
-699 SCGRD
+699 ACGCD
-704 LEKVALALRRS
+704 LEEVELALRRS

-729 RGAATF
+729 RSGGF
-735 QSPNSRGTR
+735 QPPNSRDPWTVNP
-744 TTSAA
+744 A
-749 EEENECKKNR
+749 EEENGREENR
-759 HN
+759 GI

>member
-1 MIETAAARRRELLD
+1 MIETASTRRRELLD
-15 LYLQSLPFEPYPFQ
+15 RYLRSLPFEPYVFQ
-29 RDALEAWYSSGE
+29 RDALEAWYASGE
-41 DLLVTAPTGTGKTL
+41 DLLVTSPTGTGKTL

-85 REMQAAAVR
+85 REMQAAAVH
-94 WGFPDHSV
+94 WGFPADSV

-113 DARIRVVVAEIL
+113 DAPVRVVVAEIL
-125 LNRLLRPG
+125 LNRLLHPG

-161 LSLSLLPK
+161 LSLSLLPR

-183 ESFTGWLRKSHGRK
+183 ESFTNWLRKSHGRRM
-197 LQLLQGRERRVP
+197 QLLQGRERRVP
-209 LTYQWVGDLLLE
+209 LTYEWVDDLLLE
-221 DLLVKL
+221 ELLVEL

-255 LKGRPLVDGRR
+255 LKGRPLVDGNR
-266 KRTLAARLRE
+266 KRKLAARLRDS
-276 MDLSDGAGPLLRQ
+276 DLSDGAGPILRQ

-294 VGIHHAGIL
+294 VGIHHAGVL

-309 VEKLFQRRL
+309 VEQLFQRRL

-338 VVLTSLVKGPPRQK
+338 VVLKSLVKGPPRRK

-367 GRPQWDRRG
+367 GRPRWDRRG
-376 FVLAVAPA
+376 FVLALAP
-384 EQVKILRRRRRLD
+384 EEEVKLLRRKRKLES
-397 AIPARTRKS
+397 IPARTRKS
-406 SFRQAR
+406 AFRQAR
-412 KSLARKMRS
+412 KSLARRMRS
-421 RRQSRPSWDQ
+421 RRQARASWDRS
-431 AQFRRLVA
+431 QFRRLVA
-439 ARPAPLASR
+439 ARPAVLASR

-461 RSPRVDEVRKMVRKR
+461 RSPQVDEVRTMVGKR
-476 LLSTRAVKRAQRTL
+476 LLSARAVQSAQGAL
-490 NDMLLTLRSG
+490 NDMLLTLRLG
-500 GYVTLDPEPPPDPQD
+500 GYLTLDPEPPPQEEVSP
-515 IGDYRPALAM
+515 DYRPVLAQ
-525 ATPRLDR
+525 ATLRLDR

-539 NPLYGDFLTGLLPQA
+539 NPLYGDFLSEMLPKG

-569 SGAVARAVPVPD
+569 SGAVARAVPVPES
-581 IRRLDPGP
+581 RRLDPGP
-589 LETGWLDPE
+589 LETACLDPE
-598 LVRLGSTGAAE
+598 LARPGLSGGSE
-609 TTLRRELIEAGRGP
+609 STLRNDLIEAGPGP

-633 DGRLPSVS
+633 DGRLPQVT

-654 LSLGGNFNLFVHTR
+654 LDLGGNFNRFVHSR

-677 FRHMLRMAL
+677 FRHMLRLAL
-686 LCSEFAALPNWDA
+686 LCGEFAALPNWDA
-699 SCGRD
+699 ACGCD
-704 LEKVALALRRS
+704 LEEVALALRRS

-729 RGAATF
+729 RSGGF
-735 QSPNSRGTR
+735 QPPNRNGGFQPPDT
-744 TTSAA
+744 
-749 EEENECKKNR
+749 KKP
-759 HN
+759 

>member
-1 MIETAAARRRELLD
+1 MKSTADSQQVIETASARRRELLD
-15 LYLQSLPFEPYPFQ
+15 RYLQSLPFEPYLFQ
-29 RDALEAWYSSGE
+29 RDALEAWYASKE

-94 WGFPDHSV
+94 WGFPSDSV

-113 DARIRVVVAEIL
+113 DAPVRVVVAEIL

-183 ESFTGWLRKSHGRK
+183 ESFTRWLRNSHGRRM
-197 LQLLQGRERRVP
+197 QLLQGRERRVP

-221 DLLVKL
+221 ELLVEL
-227 VRGGKKGRRSPCLV
+227 VRGGKKGRKSPCLV
-241 FCFNRRECWSVAER
+241 FCFNRRECWSMAER
-255 LKGRPLVDGRR
+255 LKGRPLVDGSR
-266 KRTLAARLRE
+266 KRTLAARVRDL
-276 MDLSDGAGPLLRQ
+276 DLSDGAGPVLRQ

-294 VGIHHAGIL
+294 VGVHHAGIL

-309 VEKLFQRRL
+309 VEELFQRRL

-338 VVLTSLVKGPPRQK
+338 VVLKSLVKGPPRQK

-376 FVLAVAPA
+376 FVLALAPE
-384 EQVKILRRRRRLD
+384 EQVKLLRRKRRLES
-397 AIPARTRKS
+397 IPARTRKS
-406 SFRQAR
+406 AFRQAR

-421 RRQSRPSWDQ
+421 GRQNRPAWDQ

-439 ARPAPLASR
+439 ARPAALASR

-461 RSPRVDEVRKMVRKR
+461 RSPRVGEVRAMVGKR
-476 LLSTRAVKRAQRTL
+476 LLSARAVQSAQRAL
-490 NDMLLTLRSG
+490 NDMLLTLRLG
-500 GYVTLDPEPPPDPQD
+500 GYVTLDPDPPPDPED
-515 IGDYRPALAM
+515 RGDYRPVLAQ

-539 NPLYGDFLTGLLPQA
+539 NPLYGDFLRELLPRA

-569 SGAVARAVPVPD
+569 SGAVARSVPVPD
-581 IRRLDPGP
+581 ARRLDPGP
-589 LETGWLDPE
+589 LETNCLDPE
-598 LVRLGSTGAAE
+598 LARLGPAGGTE
-609 TTLRRELIEAGRGP
+609 TRLREELMQAGPGP

-633 DGRLPSVS
+633 NGRLPQVS
-641 QLKVRPVWAAGDL
+641 QLRVRPVWAAGHL
-654 LSLGGNFNLFVHTR
+654 LDLGGNFNRFVHSR
-668 GLVRQEGIL
+668 GLVKQEGIL
-677 FRHMLRMAL
+677 FRHMLRLAL
-686 LCSEFAALPNWDA
+686 LCGEFAALSKWDTA
-699 SCGRD
+699 CSRD
-704 LEKVALALRRS
+704 LEVVALALRRS
-715 CRRIDPESTDRFLE
+715 CRRIDPDSTDRFLE
-729 RGAATF
+729 RSGDF
-735 QSPNSRGTR
+735 QSPNSGG
-744 TTSAA
+744 A
-749 EEENECKKNR
+749 
-759 HN
+759 